1 MFEYI
6 NWQNNFSNFGTKI
19 MVEEVITWKMTTI
32 HTGSGWQ
39 LRSFYDSAK
48 IIKIHLCAV
57 LKKVSYHKSIVNCV
71 FIVDYTMKKIVPH
84 AHIYI
89 RFYIRYWVI
98 CITYFLSDDKL
109 FTYRWSAHI
118 LFHYDVAEE
127 DFCLWLHN
135 LLSYA
140 LLQTKCRMKCV
151 VSDSMIEPSSPPL
164 SIFLKNFAIMLIFPY
179 TLHLAIQS

>member
-19 MVEEVITWKMTTI
+19 MVEEVITWKKTTI

-57 LKKVSYHKSIVNCV
+57 LKKVSYHKSILVNCV
-71 FIVDYTMKKIVPH
+71 FIVDYTMKK
-84 AHIYI
+84 YI
-89 RFYIRYWVI
+89 YIRYWVK
-98 CITYFLSDDKL
+98 CITCFLSDDKL
-109 FTYRWSAHI
+109 LTYRWSAHI

-164 SIFLKNFAIMLIFPY
+164 SIFLKNFAIMLIFR
-179 TLHLAIQS
+179 HNHIN

>member
-1 MFEYI
+1 
-6 NWQNNFSNFGTKI
+6 
-19 MVEEVITWKMTTI
+19 MTTI

-71 FIVDYTMKKIVPH
+71 FIVDYTMKK
-84 AHIYI
+84 YI
-89 RFYIRYWVI
+89 YIRYWVK
-98 CITYFLSDDKL
+98 CITCFLSDDKL

-140 LLQTKCRMKCV
+140 LLQTKYRMKCV

-164 SIFLKNFAIMLIFPY
+164 SIFLKNFAIMLIFWGKIIYNGVKFSP
-179 TLHLAIQS
+179 